1 MIATENSYVM
11 NIQATTDTMKTT
23 TTGQIDTIMT
33 GMTDTT
39 TIITNIWMITTD
51 TILTDMLLMKTI

>member
-1 MIATENSYVM
+1 M

-23 TTGQIDTIMT
+23 TTGQIDMIMT
-33 GMTDTT
+33 GITDTT

>member
-23 TTGQIDTIMT
+23 TTGQIDMIMT
-33 GMTDTT
+33 GMIDTT
-39 TIITNIWMITTD
+39 TIITNI
-51 TILTDMLLMKTI
+51 

>member
-23 TTGQIDTIMT
+23 TTGQIDMIMT
-33 GMTDTT
+33 GITDTT
-39 TIITNIWMITTD
+39 TIITNILMISEEA
-51 TILTDMLLMKTI
+51 DMILMKNI